1 MAGGFGWD
9 RWAPWK
15 GFRYTVTEKQKD
27 TTRENQQKKDTKER
41 AQLKR
46 ENRDI
51 IKKDTKRDKE

>member
-27 TTRENQQKKDTKER
+27 TTRENWHTKKENTKNNNTEKTKTKMKKK
-41 AQLKR
+41 KR
-46 ENRDI
+46 EI
-51 IKKDTKRDKE
+51 